1 MLKIIVFVVHS
12 CVIVTKEGDAVALRV
27 SMASKHDYYSDT
39 SPKAL
44 AVFIELQRRRTP
56 AQKLESMFEM
66 TSMVLRLSEQG
77 VRQRYP
83 SADEHEVRMRAAA
96 LRLDRQTMIKVYGW
110 DPAEHL

>member
-1 MLKIIVFVVHS
+1 
-12 CVIVTKEGDAVALRV
+12 
-27 SMASKHDYYSDT
+27 
-39 SPKAL
+39 
-44 AVFIELQRRRTP
+44 
-56 AQKLESMFEM
+56 MFEM

>member
-1 MLKIIVFVVHS
+1 
-12 CVIVTKEGDAVALRV
+12 
-27 SMASKHDYYSDT
+27 
-39 SPKAL
+39 
-44 AVFIELQRRRTP
+44 
-56 AQKLESMFEM
+56 MFEM
-66 TSMVLRLSEQG
+66 TSMVLRLSEHG